1 MEPTI
6 ENYVEDGIAY
16 TKVNGTRGTLNF
28 YDAQTLISHAKQ
40 LSKDSK
46 YIETGSYLGCSSL
59 LITLYSNA
67 TVWAHDIW
75 VTDWSELKGCPP
87 PEVKDYFYEFYSS
100 VKNNKR
106 ENRVIPIRGNS
117 VYTIGIHDDAS
128 IDLAFVD
135 GDHSY
140 EGCLYDLRAVWPKMK
155 KDSVILVHDCVAN
168 SGPLSAVKTFTQ
180 EKNVLFEIIP
190 ETWGMVRIISR

>member
-1 MEPTI
+1 MEPRV
-6 ENYVEDGIAY
+6 ENCVEDDIAY

-28 YDAQTLISHAKQ
+28 HDAQTLISHAKQ

-59 LITLYSNA
+59 LIALYSNA

-87 PEVKDYFYEFYSS
+87 PEVKDYFYEFYSA
-100 VKNNKR
+100 VKKNKL
-106 ENRVIPIRGNS
+106 ENRIIPIRGNS
-117 VYTIGIHDDAS
+117 VYTVGIHDDAS

-135 GDHSY
+135 GDHSH
-140 EGCLYDLRAVWPKMK
+140 EGCLHDLRAVWPKMK
-155 KDSVILVHDCVAN
+155 KGSVILVHDCVQN
-168 SGPLSAVKTFTQ
+168 SEPLSAVKTFTQ
-180 EKNVLFEIIP
+180 EKNVTFDIIP
-190 ETWGMVRIISR
+190 GTWGMVRIISQ